1 MPPFVLPTCPHCQ
14 KPNRFDFAELQRN
27 PGTGM
32 VYRSGVIDVHEDFVV
47 TCQKCGRKFKFT
59 VKVEQD
65 GKAKNK

>member
-14 KPNRFDFAELQRN
+14 KKNRFDFAELQKN

-32 VYRSGVIDVHEDFVV
+32 VYRSGVMDAHEDFVV
-47 TCQKCGRKFKFT
+47 TCQNCGQKFKFT
-59 VKVEQD
+59 AKVEQD